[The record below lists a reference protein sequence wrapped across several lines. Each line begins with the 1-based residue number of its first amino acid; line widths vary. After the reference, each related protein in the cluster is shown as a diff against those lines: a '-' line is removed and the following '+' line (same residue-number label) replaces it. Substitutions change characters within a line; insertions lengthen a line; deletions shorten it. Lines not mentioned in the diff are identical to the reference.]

1 MNEQPFKILI
11 NGILDLHTFKPDDI
25 STLVPDYLDACIKKN
40 IYQVRIIHG
49 KGKGI
54 LRRSVLSI
62 LKKQDNV
69 LSFKTAEP
77 NTGGWGATVVDL
89 KKSLKTRRR

>member
-1 MNEQPFKILI
+1 MNKQKPLKIPI

-25 STLVPDYLDACIKKN
+25 STLVPDYLDAYIKKN

-54 LRRSVLSI
+54 LKRSVLSI
-62 LKKQDNV
+62 LEKQDNV
-69 LSFKTAEP
+69 LYFKIAEP
-77 NTGGWGATVVDL
+77 NTG
-89 KKSLKTRRR
+89 